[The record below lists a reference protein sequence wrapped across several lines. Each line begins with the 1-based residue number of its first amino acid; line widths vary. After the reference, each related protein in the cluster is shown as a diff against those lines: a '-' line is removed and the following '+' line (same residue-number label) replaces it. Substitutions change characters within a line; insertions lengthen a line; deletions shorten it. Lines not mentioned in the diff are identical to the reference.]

1 MTAEYILFSSPFAI
15 EFSALDET
23 EELLE
28 ECASF
33 LNLRTSDGN
42 ADIKVYLVST
52 DGDPST
58 KGLIRERWV
67 PDNRWKTYTIRDWVT
82 IRESPDRTT
91 YICCIPFLSDDR
103 TALRKWILL
112 SMVFNEILA
121 ILSDRILLIHGAL
134 LVNGERGYVLTGRG
148 GIGKSTAAAR
158 VPPPWQAEADDMI
171 AVMATPEGYVAYPL
185 PTWSQL
191 YEDPARH
198 RGGDMNLHHPLS
210 GIYLLEQSATDEVR
224 GLRAVDAITR
234 LYQNSITLYQRF
246 LLFAS
251 GDDRLRCRQDV
262 FMHARRL
269 LDRTPCAVLRLS
281 LDGRFWELL
290 PPDNTAGPVR

>member
-1 MTAEYILFSSPFAI
+1 MTTGYILFSAPFAI

-23 EELLE
+23 EELLG
-28 ECASF
+28 ECARS
-33 LNLRTSDGN
+33 LNLRESEGN
-42 ADIKVYLVST
+42 ADIRVYLVST

-58 KGLIRERWV
+58 KGLIRERWA
-67 PDNRWKTYTIRDWVT
+67 PDHRWKTHTIRDWVT

-91 YICCIPFLSDDR
+91 YLCSIPFRSDDR

-121 ILSDRILLIHGAL
+121 ILSDRILLVHGAL
-134 LVNGERGYVLTGRG
+134 LVKGERGFVLTGHG

-158 VPPPWQAEADDMI
+158 VPPPWHAEADDMV
-171 AVMATPEGYVAYPL
+171 AVMETPEGYIAYPL

-191 YEDPARH
+191 YDDPARH
-198 RGGDMNLHHPLS
+198 RGGDMNRHHPLS
-210 GIYLLEQSATDEVR
+210 GIYLLEQSATDEV
-224 GLRAVDAITR
+224 GELRAVEALTR

-246 LLFAS
+246 LIFAS
-251 GDDRLRCRQDV
+251 EDDRLRCRRDV

-281 LDGRFWELL
+281 LDGRFWELF
-290 PPDNTAGPVR
+290 PPR